1 MNALIFVLQK
11 GRVVLEEKIEE
22 KNEVTRR
29 IEAGLAGERKRMK
42 QEKMEKIAHE
52 EPMEEDSD
60 MIEEVH

>member
-1 MNALIFVLQK
+1 MAHNFVLQR

-42 QEKMEKIAHE
+42 KEEMKKIAHE
-52 EPMEEDSD
+52 EPMMEDTD
-60 MIEEVH
+60 KIEEVH

>member
-1 MNALIFVLQK
+1 MALNFVLQR

-42 QEKMEKIAHE
+42 NEEKKKIARE
-52 EPMEEDSD
+52 EPMLVDQD
-60 MIEEVH
+60 KIEEVH